1 MCSLTFAY
9 LAFSETKSALA
20 AVAVG
25 AAFALFY
32 SLFAQPAGSLL
43 RPFDRRW
50 VFLGTNA
57 VKLVNY
63 SAVVV
68 LQLMGALDLVW
79 ILVASA
85 VGGLTSGAYFP
96 AWQEILQNL
105 SPKGK
110 LDETD
115 GLFSSAAS
123 IGSAVGALTGG
134 IAIDALGA
142 AVPLAI
148 NVLSYI
154 PLMLLVARLPK
165 AVGKPKEADQEK
177 ATVKIP
183 VRKLLKEI
191 RTNRAVR
198 LGVTFMALL
207 SFFAWPIVSLL
218 PKVASEYGS
227 GAHVYGVL
235 LSAFYFGGILVA
247 GLVAVAKRKFG
258 TYYALMRSALVAI
271 GTALLLIAIV
281 GFLPLA
287 DLPSIGLSIVVLV
300 LLGIVLGISG
310 AVLTAVTQQSADRE
324 IEGPVL
330 AFYAAISM
338 AAGAIGGL
346 IEGTVA
352 DQLEIWWLP
361 MASGLVIL
369 LLLLALWVRNRFV
382 EPAGKDPEGR
392 ELQRLST
399 TGTPTED
406 APYANKVSGGGSQ
419 PLSAGTSSGGS

>member
-1 MCSLTFAY
+1 MCSLTFSY
-9 LAFSETKSALA
+9 LAFSETNSALA

-25 AAFALFY
+25 AAFAFFY
-32 SLFAQPAGSLL
+32 SLFAQPAAGLL
-43 RPFDRRW
+43 RSFDRRS

-57 VKLVNY
+57 VKAVNY

-96 AWQEILQNL
+96 AWQEILRNL

-115 GLFSSAAS
+115 GLFSSASS
-123 IGSAVGALTGG
+123 IGSAVGALSGG

-148 NVLSYI
+148 NVLSYL

-165 AVGKPKEADQEK
+165 AVGKPKVEEGK

-183 VRKLLKEI
+183 VRKLLGEI

-227 GAHVYGVL
+227 GAHVYGLL
-235 LSAFYFGGILVA
+235 LSAFYLGGILVA
-247 GLVAVAKRKFG
+247 GLVAVAKRRFN

-271 GTALLLIAIV
+271 GVALLLIAIV

-287 DLPSIGLSIVVLV
+287 DPPSIGLSVLV
-300 LLGIVLGISG
+300 LMMLGIVLGISG
-310 AVLTAVTQQSADRE
+310 AVLTAVTQQSADRDL
-324 IEGPVL
+324 EGPVL

-346 IEGTVA
+346 IEGSVA

-361 MASGLVIL
+361 LASGLVIL
-369 LLLLALWVRNRFV
+369 LLLLALWVRNRID
-382 EPAGKDPEGR
+382 EPEGGDPEGK
-392 ELQRLST
+392 ELERQSA
-399 TGTPTED
+399 TGSPTDD
-406 APYANKVSGGGSQ
+406 APYLHKVGGGGSQ